1 MFSISRIKELVC
13 ADIHTCTH
21 ISRDKENACKTSAH
35 IHRHTG
41 KKGEV
46 RAGVCVCHMLSESS
60 VIDCVCDVSV
70 SAAASLLQLTYAVF
84 QFNS

>member
-1 MFSISRIKELVC
+1 MQNIRPHTQTHWEERRGKSRC
-13 ADIHTCTH
+13 
-21 ISRDKENACKTSAH
+21 
-35 IHRHTG
+35 
-41 KKGEV
+41 
-46 RAGVCVCHMLSESS
+46 VCVCHMLSESS